1 MLRPGLAHIREL
13 LQSNRLIRGHLEQR
27 DRELALFGMA
37 LGRLPDALRRHCRD
51 AMFSEGVLTLF
62 VDSPAWATRARFV
75 IDELTRSLR
84 SEGVVKV
91 VTQVRVESSEVSVP
105 KPNSRAKGGPGKN
118 RNIDGRLSNRA
129 VAHILEAAEAMS
141 DPMLA
146 DVFRRLADRHSGS
159 DGDDATRPPDAGA
172 PPGPRR
178 D

>member
-51 AMFSEGVLTLF
+51 ATFAEGVLTLF

-91 VTQVRVESSEVSVP
+91 VTQVRVESDGVSVP
-105 KPNSRAKGGPGKN
+105 KPNDRAKGGPGEN
-118 RNIDGRLSNRA
+118 RNIGGRLSNRA
-129 VAHILEAAEAMS
+129 IAHILGAAEAMS

-146 DVFRRLADRHSGS
+146 DVFRRFADRHSGS
-159 DGDDATRPPDAGA
+159 DGDDATGHPDAGT